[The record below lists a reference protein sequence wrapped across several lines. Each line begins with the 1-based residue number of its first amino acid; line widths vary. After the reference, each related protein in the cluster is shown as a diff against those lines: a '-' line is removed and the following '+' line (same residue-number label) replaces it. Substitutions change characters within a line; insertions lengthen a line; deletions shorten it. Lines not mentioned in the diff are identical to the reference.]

1 VLCFLFVFSF
11 PHPFPTHSPPLHHGQ
26 GAAMNMPEMMEVRRK
41 MEIGITVEAGG
52 RKVSNNWTVRSGFGR
67 IGLMPLHYF
76 GSDGASISGIRR
88 IVLV

>member
-1 VLCFLFVFSF
+1 MSIPC
-11 PHPFPTHSPPLHHGQ
+11 TPLVHGQ